1 MLVTQRQEILEIS
14 VVFLKL
20 HPTAWIDIYRKV
32 EDAPPQ
38 ELQPFLVWCLNG
50 AFVALTIG
58 ACASILLG
66 VIETYVAAL
75 LGFIIDTV
83 IETPPNRL
91 FVEQW
96 PFLLIAIGFL
106 TLVRPTSFFLSSY
119 FQSMVISPGVRTMV
133 ATRLH
138 RWTLGHQK
146 SYFDNDFAGRIAQ
159 KEVQASNAI
168 ADVTVEVISTVLFA
182 FASVLTSF
190 FVLAAIDWRIG
201 LIVVVWTFGFFF
213 LMKFFLPR
221 IKLYSSNRANAQAI
235 ATGQIVDT
243 ISNISIVKLFANT
256 KHEDK
261 AALGAFGNLK
271 KSLQAYGKELVRFRV
286 SMVIFASSIFLFV
299 LLGCLFIW
307 AQGAISPGEVVAAGS
322 VAMRIMMMAG
332 WVSFSFM
339 TIYTNLGDVQ
349 DAMETLAVPHAMIDK
364 TGASRL
370 KVCHGRIKFDNV
382 SYTYGSDVGGIR
394 NVSLDIRPGEKLG
407 VVGASGA
414 GKSTLV
420 STLLRLHDPESGDI
434 YIDGQKISDVTQN
447 SLRRC
452 ISMVTQE
459 TSMFNRTARA
469 NIVYGRPN
477 ACENDVINAAKK
489 AGAHEFIMALVDNQG
504 RAGYDAHLGERGVK
518 LSGGQRQRIALA
530 RAIIKDAPILVLD
543 EATSALDSEVEAAIQ
558 ESLEAV
564 MSNKTVFAIAHRL
577 STISHMDRIVVMD
590 NGHII
595 EEGTHASLLRKRGI
609 YAGFWDRQSGGFLGV
624 DDAA

>member
-1 MLVTQRQEILEIS
+1 M
-14 VVFLKL
+14 
-20 HPTAWIDIYRKV
+20 
-32 EDAPPQ
+32 
-38 ELQPFLVWCLNG
+38 
-50 AFVALTIG
+50 
-58 ACASILLG
+58 
-66 VIETYVAAL
+66 
-75 LGFIIDTV
+75 
-83 IETPPNRL
+83 
-91 FVEQW
+91 
-96 PFLLIAIGFL
+96 
-106 TLVRPTSFFLSSY
+106 
-119 FQSMVISPGVRTMV
+119 
-133 ATRLH
+133 
-138 RWTLGHQK
+138 
-146 SYFDNDFAGRIAQ
+146 
-159 KEVQASNAI
+159 
-168 ADVTVEVISTVLFA
+168 
-182 FASVLTSF
+182 
-190 FVLAAIDWRIG
+190 
-201 LIVVVWTFGFFF
+201 
-213 LMKFFLPR
+213 
-221 IKLYSSNRANAQAI
+221 
-235 ATGQIVDT
+235 
-243 ISNISIVKLFANT
+243 
-256 KHEDK
+256 
-261 AALGAFGNLK
+261 
-271 KSLQAYGKELVRFRV
+271 
-286 SMVIFASSIFLFV
+286 
-299 LLGCLFIW
+299 GCLFIW

-364 TGASRL
+364 TGASKL

>member
-1 MLVTQRQEILEIS
+1 
-14 VVFLKL
+14 
-20 HPTAWIDIYRKV
+20 
-32 EDAPPQ
+32 
-38 ELQPFLVWCLNG
+38 
-50 AFVALTIG
+50 
-58 ACASILLG
+58 
-66 VIETYVAAL
+66 
-75 LGFIIDTV
+75 
-83 IETPPNRL
+83 
-91 FVEQW
+91 
-96 PFLLIAIGFL
+96 
-106 TLVRPTSFFLSSY
+106 
-119 FQSMVISPGVRTMV
+119 
-133 ATRLH
+133 
-138 RWTLGHQK
+138 
-146 SYFDNDFAGRIAQ
+146 
-159 KEVQASNAI
+159 
-168 ADVTVEVISTVLFA
+168 
-182 FASVLTSF
+182 
-190 FVLAAIDWRIG
+190 
-201 LIVVVWTFGFFF
+201 
-213 LMKFFLPR
+213 MKFFLPR
-221 IKLYSSNRANAQAI
+221 IKLYSSSRANAQAI

-299 LLGCLFIW
+299 LVGCLFIW

-364 TGASRL
+364 TGASKL
-370 KVCHGRIKFDNV
+370 NVCHGRIKFDNV

>member
-1 MLVTQRQEILEIS
+1 M
-14 VVFLKL
+14 VFLKL

-221 IKLYSSNRANAQAI
+221 IKLYSSSRANAQAI

-299 LLGCLFIW
+299 LAGCLFIW
-307 AQGAISPGEVVAAGS
+307 AQGLISPGEVVAAGS

-364 TGASRL
+364 TGASKL

-382 SYTYGSDVGGIR
+382 SYTYGSNVGGIR

-477 ACENDVINAAKK
+477 ACDKDVINAAKK

-564 MSNKTVFAIAHRL
+564 MSDKTVFAIAHRL

-595 EEGTHASLLRKRGI
+595 EEGTHASLLRRRGI
-609 YAGFWDRQSGGFLGV
+609 YASFWDRQSGGFLGV

>member
-1 MLVTQRQEILEIS
+1 M
-14 VVFLKL
+14 VFLKL

-364 TGASRL
+364 TGASKL

-477 ACENDVINAAKK
+477 ACDNDVINAAKK

-504 RAGYDAHLGERGVK
+504 RVGYDAHLGERGVK

>member
-1 MLVTQRQEILEIS
+1 M
-14 VVFLKL
+14 VFLKL

-299 LLGCLFIW
+299 LVGCLFIW

-364 TGASRL
+364 TGASKL

-394 NVSLDIRPGEKLG
+394 NVSLDIGPGEKLG

-477 ACENDVINAAKK
+477 ACDNDVINAAKK

-504 RAGYDAHLGERGVK
+504 RVGYDAHLGERGVK

-595 EEGTHASLLRKRGI
+595 EEGTHASLLRRRGI
-609 YAGFWDRQSGGFLGV
+609 YASFWDRQSGGFLGV

>member
-1 MLVTQRQEILEIS
+1 M
-14 VVFLKL
+14 VVLIHVGKESLLAAKIL
-20 HPTAWIDIYRKV
+20 HPTLWIDIYR
-32 EDAPPQ
+32 EIESAPPRR
-38 ELQPFLVWCLNG
+38 LRPFLAWCLDG
-50 AFVALTIG
+50 AYFALAI
-58 ACASILLG
+58 AALASISLG
-66 VIETYVAAL
+66 AIETYVAAL
-75 LGFIIDTV
+75 LGYIIDLV
-83 IETPPNRL
+83 IETPPDRL
-91 FVEQW
+91 FIEQW
-96 PFLLIAIGFL
+96 PFLVVAIGFL

-119 FQSMVISPGVRTMV
+119 LQSMVVSPGVRTMV

-182 FASVLTSF
+182 LATVFTSF
-190 FVLAAIDWRIG
+190 FVLASIDWRIG
-201 LIVVVWTFGFFF
+201 LIVAVWTFGFFL

-221 IKLYSSNRANAQAI
+221 IKLHSSNRANAQAI

-243 ISNISIVKLFANT
+243 ISNISIVKLFANARY
-256 KHEDK
+256 EDK
-261 AALGAFGNLK
+261 AALGAFGELK
-271 KSLQAYGKELVRFRV
+271 KSLQAYGKELVLFRA
-286 SMVIFASSIFLFV
+286 SMVVFASSIFLFV
-299 LLGCLFIW
+299 MASCLFFW
-307 AQGAISPGEVVAAGS
+307 VHGVISPGSVVAAGS
-322 VAMRIMMMAG
+322 VALRIMMMAG
-332 WVSFSFM
+332 WVSFSLM
-339 TIYTNLGDVQ
+339 TIYTNLGDIQ

-364 TGASRL
+364 PGASTL
-370 KVCHGRIKFDNV
+370 KVSHGRIKFDNV

-394 NVSLDIRPGEKLG
+394 DVSLDIRPGEKLG

-420 STLLRLHDPESGDI
+420 STLLRLHDPECGKI
-434 YIDGQKISDVTQN
+434 LIDGQKISDVTQN

-459 TSMFNRTARA
+459 TSMFNRTARE
-469 NIVYGRPN
+469 NIVYGKPS
-477 ACENDVINAAKK
+477 ATENDVISAAKK
-489 AGAHEFIMALVDNQG
+489 AGAHEFILALVDSHG
-504 RAGYDAHLGERGVK
+504 RTGYDAHLGERGVK

-558 ESLEAV
+558 ESLETV

-590 NGHII
+590 DGRII
-595 EEGTHASLLRKRGI
+595 EEGTHASLLRRKGV
-609 YAGFWDRQSGGFLGV
+609 YANFWSRQSGGFLGV
-624 DDAA
+624 DAAA

>member
-1 MLVTQRQEILEIS
+1 M
-14 VVFLKL
+14 VFLKL

-38 ELQPFLVWCLNG
+38 ELHTFLVWCLNG

-299 LLGCLFIW
+299 LVGCLFIW

-364 TGASRL
+364 TGASKL

-590 NGHII
+590 NGHIL